1 MQTALPI
8 LMYHH
13 VSPSPGLVTVSPATF
28 ANQMQSLFEAGWK
41 TLGAKDL
48 ESFFRGK
55 PLPKKS
61 VLITFDD
68 GYLDNL
74 VYAHPILAKF
84 GQKALLF
91 VVTSWLGDG
100 PIRSGNNN
108 CPDHGECK
116 RRIASGNADDVILRW
131 SEVEFMRNDGTF
143 EIHSHTHTHT
153 RWDKQLPDS
162 DARLEAMRSELMR
175 SKTALNSRLGL
186 GATHLCWPQGYYQ
199 PEYVE
204 LAAELGYRW
213 MYTTEEGTNLIDHDG
228 FHLARVV
235 VKDKKG
241 GWLLR
246 RLSIYASPLRARY
259 YQKLKTVLR

>member
-48 ESFFRGK
+48 ENFFRGE
-55 PLPKKS
+55 PLPEKS

-74 VYAHPILAKF
+74 VYAHPVLAKF

-100 PIRSGNNN
+100 GVRVGKID

-116 RRIASGNADDVILRW
+116 RRIASGNTDDVILRW
-131 SEVEFMRNDGTF
+131 SEVELMLNAGTF

-153 RWDKQLPDS
+153 RWDRQLSDG
-162 DARLEAMRSELMR
+162 DARTEAMRNELLFSR
-175 SKTALNSRLGL
+175 AALNSRLGFDP
-186 GATHLCWPQGYYQ
+186 AHLCWPQGYYQ
-199 PEYVE
+199 REYIE

-213 MYTTEEGTNLIDHDG
+213 LYTTEEGTNLADHDG
-228 FHLARVV
+228 FHLARIV
-235 VKDKKG
+235 VKDKRG
-241 GWLLR
+241 CWLLR
-246 RLSIYASPLRARY
+246 RLSIYSSPLRAKY
-259 YQKLKTVLR
+259 YQKLKNVFR